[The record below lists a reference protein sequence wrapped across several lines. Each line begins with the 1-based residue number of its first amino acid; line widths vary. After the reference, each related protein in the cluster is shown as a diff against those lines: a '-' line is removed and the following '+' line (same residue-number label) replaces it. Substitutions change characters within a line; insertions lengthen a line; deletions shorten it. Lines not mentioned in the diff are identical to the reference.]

1 MYFTQFFP
9 SVAIVIYISWQIKKR
24 RKKPWQKNTMK
35 EYDIKTNNTMVIRTL
50 TMVSPMTENQNQEET
65 TIQGMKVSMNF
76 PDTSSSNTSINEI
89 KDLLLEIFKQNISK
103 DLFINQNAKEN
114 DYE

>member
-1 MYFTQFFP
+1 
-9 SVAIVIYISWQIKKR
+9 
-24 RKKPWQKNTMK
+24 MK

-50 TMVSPMTENQNQEET
+50 TMVSPMAEKQNQVET
-65 TIQGMKVSMNF
+65 TIQGMKVSMYF
-76 PDTSSSNTSINEI
+76 SDTSSADTCINEI

-103 DLFINQNAKEN
+103 DLFTNQNAKEN

>member
-1 MYFTQFFP
+1 
-9 SVAIVIYISWQIKKR
+9 
-24 RKKPWQKNTMK
+24 MK

-50 TMVSPMTENQNQEET
+50 TMVSPMTEKQNQVET
-65 TIQGMKVSMNF
+65 TIQGMKVSMYF
-76 PDTSSSNTSINEI
+76 PDTSSADTSINEI

-103 DLFINQNAKEN
+103 DLFTNQNAKEN

>member
-1 MYFTQFFP
+1 
-9 SVAIVIYISWQIKKR
+9 
-24 RKKPWQKNTMK
+24 MK

-50 TMVSPMTENQNQEET
+50 AMVSPMTENQNQVET

-76 PDTSSSNTSINEI
+76 PDTPSADTSINEI

-103 DLFINQNAKEN
+103 DLFTNQNAKEN

>member
-1 MYFTQFFP
+1 MYFTPFFP
-9 SVAIVIYISWQIKKR
+9 SVAIVIYISRQINKR

-50 TMVSPMTENQNQEET
+50 TMVSPMAEKQNQVET
-65 TIQGMKVSMNF
+65 TIQGMKVSMYF
-76 PDTSSSNTSINEI
+76 PDTSSADTCINEI

-103 DLFINQNAKEN
+103 DLFTNQNAKEN